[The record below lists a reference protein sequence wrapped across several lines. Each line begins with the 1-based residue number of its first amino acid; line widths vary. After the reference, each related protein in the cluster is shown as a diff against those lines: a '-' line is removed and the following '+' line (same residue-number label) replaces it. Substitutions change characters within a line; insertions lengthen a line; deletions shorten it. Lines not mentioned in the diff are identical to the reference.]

1 MPLRPNFVQIGF
13 LELKI
18 VISRQKL
25 RADRAA
31 GCTVY
36 KNWILQFTIT
46 IYNFQKANLNEI
58 RIQQNTLRTNEIPAI
73 IWNCNC
79 KLELVH
85 YRPSL
90 RFPGW
95 CLNFGVGIGGIGR
108 ILGSR
113 SPPLWSTVSAKI
125 YQIQLVCRVSGL
137 SGMLRS
143 PWGANPNPTCHSW
156 NRVQSSSHSGYPTG

>member
-25 RADRAA
+25 RAERAA

-36 KNWILQFTIT
+36 KNCNLQFTIT

-85 YRPSL
+85 YRTGLKHCKSWNFSNWFFEFHVSVSQTWNVWAPGF
-90 RFPGW
+90 RFQGP
-95 CLNFGVGIGGIGR
+95 IR
-108 ILGSR
+108 IAEIETGAF
-113 SPPLWSTVSAKI
+113 WVSYWMNLK
-125 YQIQLVCRVSGL
+125 LPNSVNSKLKTLESGL
-137 SGMLRS
+137 
-143 PWGANPNPTCHSW
+143 PT
-156 NRVQSSSHSGYPTG
+156 